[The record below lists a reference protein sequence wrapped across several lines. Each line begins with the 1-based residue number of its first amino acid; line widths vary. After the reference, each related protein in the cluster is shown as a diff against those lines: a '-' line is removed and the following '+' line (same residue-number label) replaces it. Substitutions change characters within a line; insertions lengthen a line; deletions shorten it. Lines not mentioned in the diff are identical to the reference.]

1 LRGATASVS
10 PSGRRTRAALTFV
23 QIALALVLL
32 VCASLLVSS
41 LTRVLRV
48 DPGFRA
54 EDVIT
59 FRVAPP
65 RATYA
70 DAAAIVGYYD
80 ALVERLRAVPGV
92 AGIGASSTLPLVG
105 SSTVRGVVR
114 PDEPIPEPGK
124 TRLALYQVSTP
135 GYFHAIGMNLV
146 RGRDFTEADAAT
158 SPPVAIV
165 NESMARALWGTT
177 EVLGR
182 EILIHTD
189 EKLPRTVVGIFA
201 DVHHYGLD
209 AQIDPHYFVP
219 LRQAPARAMS
229 LALRLSKPVAPADLR
244 RATASVDPALPIYE
258 IRTIDEILRGSLSGR
273 KALAVTLTLFG
284 AIALVL
290 ASIGLY
296 GTVAA
301 GVVER
306 RREIG
311 IRLSLGASQPRVLR
325 LFVGQ
330 GMLVAVA
337 ATVAGLAASNWITP
351 LVRQFLFQVTPLDW
365 PSLATAAA
373 VVLTVAFVATW
384 IPARQAVGID
394 PVETLRAE

>member
-1 LRGATASVS
+1 
-10 PSGRRTRAALTFV
+10 
-23 QIALALVLL
+23 
-32 VCASLLVSS
+32 
-41 LTRVLRV
+41 
-48 DPGFRA
+48 
-54 EDVIT
+54 
-59 FRVAPP
+59 
-65 RATYA
+65 
-70 DAAAIVGYYD
+70 
-80 ALVERLRAVPGV
+80 
-92 AGIGASSTLPLVG
+92 
-105 SSTVRGVVR
+105 
-114 PDEPIPEPGK
+114 
-124 TRLALYQVSTP
+124 
-135 GYFHAIGMNLV
+135 
-146 RGRDFTEADAAT
+146 
-158 SPPVAIV
+158 
-165 NESMARALWGTT
+165 
-177 EVLGR
+177 
-182 EILIHTD
+182 
-189 EKLPRTVVGIFA
+189 
-201 DVHHYGLD
+201 
-209 AQIDPHYFVP
+209 
-219 LRQAPARAMS
+219 MS

-258 IRTIDEILRGSLSGR
+258 IRTIDEILRSSLSGR